1 VKKKIFSSLTS
12 ISMVVPFFNEQN
24 RLHYAFKNIETIFKN
39 KFLKKI
45 EIIFVDDGSL
55 DGSVKKINN
64 FFENIKKKNF
74 NKNRKLKL
82 IRLSENRG
90 KGFAIKKGCLAAK
103 NNWIL
108 TTDVDFSVPITFL
121 FRWIKVKYIDS
132 QHNVYFGSRA
142 HKKSIVK
149 SSIHRLIIGK
159 MFRLLISIFLGIKIK
174 DTQCGFK
181 LYKKLSAKKI
191 FSKLTMYGF
200 DHDLQIVLIAKK
212 MNIKIKELP
221 VFWKHINQSKLNL
234 IKDSL
239 KMLIGIF
246 RLSFKK

>member
-1 VKKKIFSSLTS
+1 
-12 ISMVVPFFNEQN
+12 
-24 RLHYAFKNIETIFKN
+24 
-39 KFLKKI
+39 
-45 EIIFVDDGSL
+45 
-55 DGSVKKINN
+55 
-64 FFENIKKKNF
+64 
-74 NKNRKLKL
+74 
-82 IRLSENRG
+82 
-90 KGFAIKKGCLAAK
+90 
-103 NNWIL
+103 
-108 TTDVDFSVPITFL
+108 
-121 FRWIKVKYIDS
+121 
-132 QHNVYFGSRA
+132 
-142 HKKSIVK
+142 
-149 SSIHRLIIGK
+149 